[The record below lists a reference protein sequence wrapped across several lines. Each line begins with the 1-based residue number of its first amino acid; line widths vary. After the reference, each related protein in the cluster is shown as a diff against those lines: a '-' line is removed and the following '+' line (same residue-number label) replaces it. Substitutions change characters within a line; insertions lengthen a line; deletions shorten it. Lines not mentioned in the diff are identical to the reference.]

1 MHYRALAFGLCSLS
15 FLNPVHAQDALPP
28 CGSPVA
34 VPEKP
39 ILEDYPDYTDF
50 LLQIMKYKQAS
61 RDQAA
66 HRQACPEDYLPEHTA
81 STDPT
86 VIDGP
91 ETLDS
96 ALQRTPRIPE
106 IDYQAHRTWH
116 DRSTSRSFVLSPLT
130 APVLSTERLR
140 TLLGNAG
147 SDEPLILPMTVV
159 GMQLKG
165 VNDGGNAQGL
175 EEQTAYLQL
184 PYEERQAQIAAF
196 VAENRA
202 QLDDM
207 YTVNGLTV
215 YLNKDDEIYLIEGIG
230 YGPLGF

>member
-15 FLNPVHAQDALPP
+15 LLNPVHAQDALPP

-50 LLQIMKYKQAS
+50 RLQIMKYKQAS
-61 RDQAA
+61 RDRAS
-66 HRQACPEDYLPEHTA
+66 HRKVCPTDYVAQHSA

-86 VIDGP
+86 VIEGP

-96 ALQRTPRIPE
+96 ALERTPRIPE

-130 APVLSTERLR
+130 APILSSERLR

-147 SDEPLILPMTVV
+147 TDEPLILPMTVV
-159 GMQLKG
+159 GMQLEG
-165 VNDGGNAQGL
+165 LNDGGNAQL
-175 EEQTAYLQL
+175 IEEQTAYQQL
-184 PYEERQAQIAAF
+184 PYEERQAEQASYQP
-196 VAENRA
+196 VKRA
-202 QLDDM
+202 QLDDL
-207 YTVNGLTV
+207 YTDGNLTI
-215 YLNKDDEIYLIEGIG
+215 YLNSSDDIYFIEATAEGD
-230 YGPLGF
+230 F

>member
-15 FLNPVHAQDALPP
+15 LLNPVHAQDALPP

-147 SDEPLILPMTVV
+147 SDEPLILPMTIV

-165 VNDGGNAQGL
+165 VNDGANAQNL
-175 EEQTAYLQL
+175 EEQTTYQQL
-184 PYEERQAQIAAF
+184 PYEERQAAIVSYVPQQ
-196 VAENRA
+196 RA
-202 QLDDM
+202 QLDDF
-207 YTVNGLTV
+207 YTDGNITV
-215 YLNKDDEIYLIEGIG
+215 YLNDSGDIYYIEGTAEG
-230 YGPLGF
+230 RF